1 MKSKTV
7 LGIGLVVIIFI
18 VNLLVRYIHT
28 GVITNDHILGSLGY
42 TISFSLVYFI
52 VSKSRKE

>member
-1 MKSKTV
+1 MQSKTV
-7 LGIGLVVIIFI
+7 LWIGVVVFVFI

-28 GVITNDHILGSLGY
+28 GVITNNHILESLGY
-42 TISFSLVYFI
+42 TIAFSLVYFI